1 MAYTTINK
9 SSDYFDIRTYSASGA
24 GSISDLTFQPDFIW
38 FKNRVSVGDH
48 GLFDAIRGVTKYL
61 QSNNNSTGLTG
72 NGSNDFTAFTSNG
85 FTYGSSAQLDTSTGT
100 PCTWLWKANGTGS
113 SNTDGSITSTVSANT
128 TSGFSIVKYTGTGSN
143 ATVGHGLGVAPRMII
158 IKSLGT
164 GENWLVGGTNISSN
178 WSSSLHLNTTDS
190 IDTFNYWQNY
200 APTTNSFYMTGDAAL
215 NQNTQDYIAYCFSD
229 VQGFSKM
236 GFYTGNGSAD
246 GPFIYTGFKPSFI
259 LRKYATGGS
268 AGGEGWEMLD
278 GTRSPFNVADKRLRA
293 DTTSAEATGANYYID
308 FLSNGFKIRTADN
321 ATNNSGATY
330 IYMAIA
336 AAPLA
341 GSNNVPANAR

>member
-9 SSDYFDIRTYSASGA
+9 STDHFDIRTYAASGA
-24 GSISDLTFQPDFIW
+24 GSISDVSFQPDFIW
-38 FKNRVSVGDH
+38 FKNRASVGDH

-85 FTYGSSAQLDTSTGT
+85 FTYGTSAQLDTSTGT

-113 SNTDGSITSTVSANT
+113 TNTNGSQNSTVSANT
-128 TSGFSIVKYTGTGSN
+128 AAGFSIVKYTGTGAN
-143 ATVGHGLGVAPRMII
+143 VTIGHGLGVAPKMIH
-158 IKSLGT
+158 IKGLGNAN
-164 GENWLVGGTNISSN
+164 NWLTGGTNISSN
-178 WSSSLHLNTTDS
+178 WASSLHLNTTAG
-190 IDTFNYWQNY
+190 IDTYNYWQDQ
-200 APTTNSFYMTGDAAL
+200 APNTNVFYMTSDGAI
-215 NQNTQDYIAYCFSD
+215 NQNGIDYIAYCFSD
-229 VQGFSKM
+229 VQGYSKF
-236 GFYTGNGSAD
+236 GSYTGNGNAD
-246 GPFIYTGFKPSFI
+246 GPFIYTGFKPSFV
-259 LRKYATGGS
+259 LRKYATGGT
-268 AGGEGWEMLD
+268 AAGEGWELLD

-293 DTTSAEATGANYYID
+293 DTTSVEVTGANYYVD

-336 AAPLA
+336 AAPLV